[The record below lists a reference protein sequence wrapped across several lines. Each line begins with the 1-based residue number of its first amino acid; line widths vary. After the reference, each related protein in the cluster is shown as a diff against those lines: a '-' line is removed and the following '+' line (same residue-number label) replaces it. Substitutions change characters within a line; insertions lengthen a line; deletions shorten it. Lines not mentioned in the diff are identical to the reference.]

1 MLELKNIK
9 KDYPAGDNTVHAL
22 KGVNLQFRKNE
33 FVSILG
39 PSGCGKTTLLNII
52 GGLDKYTSGDLIIN
66 GTSTKSFQDRDWDTY
81 RNHSIGFVFQ
91 SYNLIPH
98 QSVLQNVELALT
110 LTGVS
115 RAERRERAKAA
126 LEQVGLGNQLKKKP
140 SQMSGGQMQRV
151 AIARALVNNPDII
164 LADEPTGALDTETSV
179 QVMDIL
185 KEISKE
191 KLIIMVTHNPEI
203 AQNYSTRIIRMLDGE
218 IKDDSL
224 PISDEEYLEERK
236 IERMAKAAKVKAN
249 AAGKKKREK
258 MPSMSLPTSFSL
270 SLKNLIAKGGR
281 TALTSFAGSI
291 GIIGIALIFSVSQGL
306 TSYIDMV
313 QESTLASYPLTIE
326 STSIDASSL
335 LTLFMDMGSK
345 GDGER
350 EPNKVYEHTIMYD
363 MVDALNNL
371 ETTENDLKA
380 FKEYIEK
387 EYAKEESALKDAI
400 HGIQYSYAL
409 DLLVYTKNVDGAII
423 KSDTQELLQNMMM
436 EAMGMNLSAF
446 GDSASMMGSSIMM
459 PTMGGASMN
468 LWQEILPGEEGS
480 PINDMVLNQYD
491 VIYGS
496 WPNSHDE
503 VVVVVNDNN
512 EIDDMTLYAL
522 GLKPQAE
529 MDAII
534 DSAIHGT
541 DLVETDN
548 SWTFDEICD
557 MEFRVILNSDCY
569 SYDAVTDTYTDLRD
583 TETGLKYVYEEK
595 GIDLKVSGII
605 RVREDVEAGMLKG
618 TIGYISELTEYVIEN
633 SKDSVAVNAQLQ
645 NPSTDI
651 FTGLPFEENTG
662 SLTNEEK
669 ETYFRNY
676 IAELSEAKK
685 AATYVAMKSIPTEEY
700 LQTMVD
706 AQIATIDRATIE
718 SMLGPSI
725 AEEVGMSE
733 DEITKYLANMS
744 DEDLFATF
752 EMILREQIK
761 AQYAAQVEQ
770 QMAAMQPTQLVAA
783 LDMEMA
789 TYSTEQ
795 CAIYYDEIVEFS
807 KATYDG
813 NLEKLGY
820 LDLEDPKTINFYAST
835 FENKDVIEEAIADY
849 NATVEEIKQ
858 ITYTDYVGIMMS
870 SITTVINA
878 ITYVLIA
885 FVAISLVV
893 SSIMIAVI
901 TLISVQERTKEIGIL
916 RAMGASKH
924 NVSVMFNAETIL
936 IGFASGVIG
945 VAITYLA
952 CIPIN
957 AIIHYLTGL
966 NNLNAFLPWHVA
978 VILIAISVILNLF
991 SGLIPAKSAA
1001 KKDPVV
1007 ALRTE

>member
-22 KGVNLQFRKNE
+22 KGVSLQFRRNE

-52 GGLDKYTSGDLIIN
+52 GGLDQYTSGDLSIN
-66 GTSTKSFQDRDWDTY
+66 GTSTKSFKDRDWDTY

-98 QSVLQNVELALT
+98 QTVLQNVELALT

-115 RAERRERAKAA
+115 KAERRARAKAA
-126 LEQVGLGNQLKKKP
+126 LEQVGLGNQLRKRP

-203 AQNYSTRIIRMLDGE
+203 AQEYSTRIIRMLDGE
-218 IKDDSL
+218 ITDDSMPL
-224 PISDEEYLEERK
+224 SDEEYMDERK
-236 IERMAKAAKVKAN
+236 AERMDKAAKAKAAASGQK
-249 AAGKKKREK
+249 EK
-258 MPSMSLPTSFSL
+258 MPSMSLFTSFSL

-306 TSYIDMV
+306 TTYIDMV

-335 LTLFMDMGSK
+335 MMLFMGMGSEGE
-345 GDGER
+345 GDRDSE
-350 EPNKVYEHTIMYD
+350 KVYEHTIMYD

-380 FKEYIEK
+380 FKEFIEQ
-387 EYAKEESALKDAI
+387 EYAKEESPLRDAI
-400 HGIQYSYAL
+400 NGIQYSYAL
-409 DLLVYTKNVDGAII
+409 DLLVYTKNVDGTII
-423 KSDTQELLQNMMM
+423 RSDTQELLQNLMM
-436 EAMGMNLSAF
+436 EAMGMNLSSF
-446 GDSASMMGSSIMM
+446 GDASSMMGSSTSMM
-459 PTMGGASMN
+459 SSLGGTSMN

-496 WPNSHDE
+496 WPNSYDE
-503 VVVVVNDNN
+503 IVVVVNDNN

-522 GLKPQAE
+522 GLKPQEE
-529 MDAII
+529 MDAIM
-534 DSAIHGT
+534 DSAMHGT
-541 DLVETDN
+541 DLVETNN
-548 SWTFDEICD
+548 SWTFEEICD
-557 MEFRVILNSDCY
+557 MEFRVILNPDCY
-569 SYDAVTDTYTDLRD
+569 SYDAATDTYIDLRD
-583 TETGLKYVYEEK
+583 TETGLKYLYEEK
-595 GIDLKVSGII
+595 GIGLKVSGIV
-605 RVREDVEAGMLKG
+605 RVSEDAEAGMLSG
-618 TIGYISELTEYVIEN
+618 TIGYTSELTEHVIEN
-633 SKDSVAVNAQLQ
+633 SKDSIAVNAQLD
-645 NPSTDI
+645 NSSTDI

-662 SLTNEEK
+662 NLTDEEK
-669 ETYFRNY
+669 EEYFRGY
-676 IAELSEAKK
+676 IAELSDAKK
-685 AATYVAMKSIPTEEY
+685 SVTYVAMKSIPTEEFI
-700 LQTMVD
+700 QTSVD
-706 AQIATIDRATIE
+706 AQMATFDRAAIE
-718 SMLGPSI
+718 AMLGPSI
-725 AEEVGMSE
+725 AQEVGMSE
-733 DEITKYLANMS
+733 DEITQYLTNMS
-744 DEDLFATF
+744 DEDLFETF

-761 AQYAAQVEQ
+761 AQYAAQVQQ
-770 QMAAMQPTQLVAA
+770 QMAAMQPAQLIAA
-783 LDMEMA
+783 LDMEME

-807 KATYDG
+807 NATYEN
-813 NLEKLGY
+813 NLEMLGY
-820 LDLEDPKTINFYAST
+820 LDLDNPATINFYAST

-849 NATVEEIKQ
+849 NDTVEEIKQ

-924 NVSVMFNAETIL
+924 NVSDMFNAETIL
-936 IGFASGVIG
+936 IGFASGVLG
-945 VAITYLA
+945 VGITYLS
-952 CIPIN
+952 CITIN
-957 AIIHYLTGL
+957 AIIHYLTKL
-966 NNLNAFLPWHVA
+966 NNLNAYLPWQVA
-978 VILIAISVILNLF
+978 VVLVAISVILNLF